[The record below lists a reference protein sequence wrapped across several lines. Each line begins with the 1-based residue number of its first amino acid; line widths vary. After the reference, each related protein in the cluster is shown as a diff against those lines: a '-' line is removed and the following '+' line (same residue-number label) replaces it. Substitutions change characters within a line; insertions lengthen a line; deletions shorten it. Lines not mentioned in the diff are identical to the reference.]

1 MLSCAS
7 LLALFALVRAI
18 RPPPELFLLPIL
30 LEVMRVHLCLFGDS
44 IPSLALVVNLPPVL
58 PSALPLRSFLLVT
71 AAELGVVVVVVILFF
86 MSVDMIRQGRSR
98 SRRRGRRRTTRRS
111 NTAADDEVA
120 GVLAGVDVL
129 LDEVAELL
137 VARVDELRGG
147 EAAFI
152 LDARVGAGLEHHVD
166 EVVAKGALG
175 GGFGVEP
182 ADGGVQGGVAFL
194 AVDGVAFEV
203 GLVEEVVDDVVFG
216 EAIIRN

>member
-1 MLSCAS
+1 MAV
-7 LLALFALVRAI
+7 AVA
-18 RPPPELFLLPIL
+18 
-30 LEVMRVHLCLFGDS
+30 
-44 IPSLALVVNLPPVL
+44 
-58 PSALPLRSFLLVT
+58 
-71 AAELGVVVVVVILFF
+71 
-86 MSVDMIRQGRSR
+86 
-98 SRRRGRRRTTRRS
+98 
-111 NTAADDEVA
+111 AADVDEVA

-147 EAAFI
+147 EAALV

-203 GLVEEVVDDVVFG
+203 GLVEEVVDDVVFLCE
-216 EAIIRN
+216 EAIIRMEAGEKGRGERFLKGGKKTHSCRARQPRGRGGCP

>member
-1 MLSCAS
+1 
-7 LLALFALVRAI
+7 
-18 RPPPELFLLPIL
+18 
-30 LEVMRVHLCLFGDS
+30 MRVHLCLFGDS

-71 AAELGVVVVVVILFF
+71 AAELGVVVVVVVVILFF

-98 SRRRGRRRTTRRS
+98 SRGRGRRRTTRRS

-166 EVVAKGALG
+166 EVVAKGALC

>member
-1 MLSCAS
+1 
-7 LLALFALVRAI
+7 
-18 RPPPELFLLPIL
+18 
-30 LEVMRVHLCLFGDS
+30 
-44 IPSLALVVNLPPVL
+44 
-58 PSALPLRSFLLVT
+58 
-71 AAELGVVVVVVILFF
+71 
-86 MSVDMIRQGRSR
+86 MIRQGRSR
-98 SRRRGRRRTTRRS
+98 SRRRRRRRTTRRS
-111 NTAADDEVA
+111 DAMAVAVVADDEVA

-129 LDEVAELL
+129 LDEVAEFL

-147 EAAFI
+147 EAALI

-203 GLVEEVVDDVVFG
+203 GLVEEVVDDVVFC
-216 EAIIRN
+216 EAIVRNWFGHGGR